1 VAVFAQTPTRVRGIG
16 FVRGKETD
24 RIGAMVTELR
34 RAGIDAVEHDD
45 GFTVHPGRPAPT
57 RFETYGDHRMAMSL
71 SLLGLR
77 APGIEISDPRCV
89 AKTYPG
95 FFADLARL

>member
-1 VAVFAQTPTRVRGIG
+1 VRGIG
-16 FVRGKETD
+16 FIRGKETD
-24 RIGAMVTELR
+24 RIGALVTELR

-45 GFTVHPGRPAPT
+45 GFAIHPGTPIPT
-57 RFETYGDHRMAMSL
+57 RFDTHDDHRTAMSL

-89 AKTYPG
+89 SKTYPH
-95 FFADLARL
+95 FFADLARLG